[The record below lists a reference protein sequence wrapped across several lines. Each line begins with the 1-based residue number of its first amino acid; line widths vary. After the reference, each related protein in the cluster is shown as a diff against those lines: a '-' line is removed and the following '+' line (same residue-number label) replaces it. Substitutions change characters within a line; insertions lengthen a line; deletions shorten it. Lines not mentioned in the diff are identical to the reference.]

1 MATAH
6 GDLNSELSEHEDVD
20 ANDEAKAEPCEAPA
34 NLVFVACGP
43 VDETVMDGRMWI
55 SRPTV
60 PQFTNYNSKF
70 SVPPPVAPCRCY
82 SFACVHAP
90 SSPLS

>member
-1 MATAH
+1 MATVH
-6 GDLNSELSEHEDVD
+6 GDLNSELSEHEDAD

-43 VDETVMDGRMWI
+43 VDETVMNGRMWI

-60 PQFTNYNSKF
+60 PQFTNYNSKL
-70 SVPPPVAPCRCY
+70 SLCR
-82 SFACVHAP
+82 HQ
-90 SSPLS
+90 